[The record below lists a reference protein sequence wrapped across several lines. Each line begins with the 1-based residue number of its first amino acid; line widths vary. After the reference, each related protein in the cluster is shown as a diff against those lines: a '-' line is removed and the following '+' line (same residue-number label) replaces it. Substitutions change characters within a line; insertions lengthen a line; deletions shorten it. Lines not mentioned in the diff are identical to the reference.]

1 MKKLRFGLVLLAA
14 ALGAS
19 AALAATITVLVQQ
32 TAVRKRPQFFA
43 PSAATAKLGDSFEA
57 TGPDN
62 GWYKTDG
69 GYIHESA
76 VSAKKIKLSAGST
89 VAGGGSATADEVTL
103 AGKGF
108 NSQVEKSYGA
118 QNASANFAA
127 VIAMERR
134 SVADAAVLEFLRK
147 GGLLPREDAQ

>member
-1 MKKLRFGLVLLAA
+1 MKKTRFWILLLAA

-32 TAVRKRPQFFA
+32 TAVRKRPQFYA
-43 PSAATAKLGDSFEA
+43 PAAATAKLGDVFSA
-57 TGPDN
+57 DGPTN

-76 VSAKKIKLSAGST
+76 VTAKKVKLSDDAT
-89 VAGGGSATADEVTL
+89 VNGGGGATADEVTL

-108 NSQVEKSYGA
+108 NSQVEQSYSA
-118 QNASANFAA
+118 QNSAANFAA
-127 VIAMERR
+127 VDAMEKRA
-134 SVADAAVLEFLRK
+134 VPDAQEIEFLRR
-147 GGLLPREDAQ
+147 GGLIPKEDAQ